1 MKQNVGLTDR
11 IIRMIIAITLG
22 SVYYMDF
29 VSGTA
34 AIVVVVLAVIGLV
47 TSLIGYCPIYH
58 ILGIS
63 TAAEKKE

>member
-1 MKQNVGLTDR
+1 MKQNMGLTDR

-22 SVYYMDF
+22 SIYYMNF

-34 AIVVVVLAVIGLV
+34 AVIVVILAAISLI

-58 ILGIS
+58 ILGIG
-63 TAAEKKE
+63 TAGEKKE